1 MFAGNRLQTK
11 LLHRFLTQIPGRKN
25 RTANRHALSLRT
37 KQKERTENHFF
48 LAFFLGF
55 FVVLAAALKA
65 LAVGAPG
72 DPALRIR
79 SPDPAFMRLRFLSM
93 FSQRDIT

>member
-11 LLHRFLTQIPGRKN
+11 LLHRLLALIPGLKN
-25 RTANRHALSLRT
+25 RTANRHALNLVT
-37 KQKERTENHFF
+37 QQEERTENHFF
-48 LAFFLGF
+48 LAFFLA
-55 FVVLAAALKA
+55 VLAAALKA

-79 SPDPAFMRLRFLSM
+79 SPDPAFMRFRF
-93 FSQRDIT
+93 F

>member
-1 MFAGNRLQTK
+1 LQTK
-11 LLHRFLTQIPGRKN
+11 LLHRFLTQIPRRKN
-25 RTANRHALSLRT
+25 RTSNRHALSLRT
-37 KQKERTENHFF
+37 KQKERTEDHFF

-55 FVVLAAALKA
+55 DVLAAALKA

>member
-1 MFAGNRLQTK
+1 MFAGNRLQPK
-11 LLHRFLTQIPGRKN
+11 LLHHLLALLPGRKN

-37 KQKERTENHFF
+37 KQKERTKDHA
-48 LAFFLGF
+48 LLVFFLGF
-55 FVVLAAALKA
+55 FAVLAAALKA

-79 SPDPAFMRLRFLSM
+79 SPDPAFMRLRLLSM

>member
-1 MFAGNRLQTK
+1 MFAGNRLQPK
-11 LLHRFLTQIPGRKN
+11 LLYHLLALLPRPKS
-25 RTANRHALSLRT
+25 RTANRHALNLVT
-37 KQKERTENHFF
+37 QQEERTENHFF

-55 FVVLAAALKA
+55 FAVLAAALKA

-79 SPDPAFMRLRFLSM
+79 SPDPAFMRLRF
-93 FSQRDIT
+93 F